1 MGSSERK
8 KVTRMT
14 AVVKKQGKSE
24 SREQMKALHEN
35 FSKKVTASGLTHM
48 QIEEAVRKA
57 RTDVRKAR
65 RSSSN

>member
-1 MGSSERK
+1 
-8 KVTRMT
+8 
-14 AVVKKQGKSE
+14 VVKKQGKSE